1 MSDTKKSQI
10 LNEDE
15 LENVNGGMV
24 VYAEGLP
31 EYDPYLPWEVVEN
44 NNCRVLGKFS
54 TKGEADRYAKSFGP
68 ESYNA
73 QTTDIQTVQRLR
85 QNPQGCG

>member
-1 MSDTKKSQI
+1 MKDTNKISD
-10 LNEDE
+10 EA
-15 LENVNGGMV
+15 LENVSGGMI

-31 EYDPYLPWEVVEN
+31 EYDPFFPWEVVEN

-54 TKGEADRYAKSFGP
+54 SKDEAIRYAKSFGP

-73 QTTDIQTVQRLR
+73 QDTDIATVQRLR
-85 QNPQGCG
+85 ANPQGGG